1 MGEWSPEERD
11 ALRTLAAASPEVR
24 AEALKD
30 APHAQHDAPVGDGA
44 DTSPT
49 IGSGTGG
56 AAGEPTVLEGH
67 STDPRPVSDSLSEGG
82 GGDVGGGGAGE
93 TPASAGGDS
102 RARQGPVVGRPSAS
116 IRRAAVRADAGRGAG
131 GDDDPAAGVRPTNV
145 RPPREPRDPN
155 PGDLFRS

>member
-1 MGEWSPEERD
+1 MAD
-11 ALRTLAAASPEVR
+11 IAAASPEVR

-67 STDPRPVSDSLSEGG
+67 STDPRPVSDSLREGG
-82 GGDVGGGGAGE
+82 GGDVGGGGAARHR
-93 TPASAGGDS
+93 PAH
-102 RARQGPVVGRPSAS
+102 RRRLTRQVGTR
-116 IRRAAVRADAGRGAG
+116 GR
-131 GDDDPAAGVRPTNV
+131 
-145 RPPREPRDPN
+145 
-155 PGDLFRS
+155 